1 MAMIQTL
8 LKEVTSRHARHYA
21 VRAAWARDTVKEQG
35 VNLKH
40 VPGIELIA
48 YPMTKVLAGPELPTA
63 RKKLGMVD
71 VSEMA
76 VVGVS

>member
-1 MAMIQTL
+1 MAMLQTIL
-8 LKEVTSRHARHYA
+8 NEVTSWRSRHYA
-21 VRAAWARDTVKEQG
+21 VRAAWARDTIKEQS
-35 VNLKH
+35 VQLKH

-48 YPMTKVLAGPELPTA
+48 DPLTKVLVGPELPNA

-76 VVGVS
+76 EF

>member
-1 MAMIQTL
+1 M
-8 LKEVTSRHARHYA
+8 H
-21 VRAAWARDTVKEQG
+21 
-35 VNLKH
+35 LKH

-48 YPMTKVLAGPELPTA
+48 DSLTKVLAGPELPRA

-76 VVGVS
+76 EVEVYRGNQVTDEGPIIQVTKEEPTQEEMCDDSDR